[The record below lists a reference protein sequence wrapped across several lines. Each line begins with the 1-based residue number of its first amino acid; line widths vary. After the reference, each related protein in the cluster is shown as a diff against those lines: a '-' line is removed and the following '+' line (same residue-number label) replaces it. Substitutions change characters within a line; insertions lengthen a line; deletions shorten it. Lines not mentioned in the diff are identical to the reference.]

1 MGIYLSASN
10 VVRLLADMFITAL
23 LIAPNLS
30 GENKKL
36 VLSKIIL
43 HDIPITGQGR
53 VTQCQVVGQTNYT
66 KQGRAPVVTS
76 YPSDDQTPTAHQY
89 TLY

>member
-1 MGIYLSASN
+1 MTKKNATNPIIVEAQHQMGIYLSASN

-23 LIAPNLS
+23 LIALNLS

-53 VTQCQVVGQTNYT
+53 VTQ
-66 KQGRAPVVTS
+66 S
-76 YPSDDQTPTAHQY
+76 
-89 TLY
+89 